1 MPVAKNIGAVTNSW
15 NSGFV
20 AAQRVSDDITEK
32 LIPSILA
39 NSDAMYSKV
48 MTKIRKA
55 VVKREVVKG

>member
-20 AAQRVSDDITEK
+20 AARRVIADITGN

-39 NSDAMYSKV
+39 NSDAIYSRV
-48 MTKIRKA
+48 IVKIRKA
-55 VVKREVVKG
+55 VVKGGSK